1 MKPLKINELQSIIC
15 IAEEG
20 KISSAAE
27 RLHSS
32 QANLSRLLSNVESQI
47 GLKIFNR
54 STRNLSLSEFGE
66 VLLPRI
72 HHALQASDD
81 ICNFIDSYK
90 SKPAGHVTIAAP
102 LGALFFLARHVIPII
117 AALHEDISI
126 SLVSYTLKLDSQD
139 LIMSPEWDLM
149 FSISMPK
156 DENLIARQVSTFTVG
171 LFATKEFLIAH
182 PIKKPHDLTLNY
194 SCILLKS
201 LGENYN
207 TWQYID
213 RENNGEIKSLV
224 VNGKYNCEQTHY
236 AVELA
241 RQGLGIV
248 YSPYLLVMN
257 ELNSGELVPCLKNE
271 FSIDLKSYLVYRNR
285 KYQPHRVNVI
295 IDTIIEQINKMN
307 SVGGM

>member
-27 RLHSS
+27 RLRSS
-32 QANLSRLLSNVESQI
+32 QANLSRLLSNVESQL

-81 ICNFIDSYK
+81 LCNFIDSYK

-102 LGALFFLARHVIPII
+102 LGALLFLARHVVPAI
-117 AALHEDISI
+117 AAIHEEISI

-156 DENLIARQVSTFTVG
+156 DENLIARQVSTFPVG
-171 LFATKEFLIAH
+171 LFATKDFLITH
-182 PIKKPHDLTLNY
+182 PIKKPQDLASNY

-201 LGENYN
+201 LGESYN
-207 TWQYID
+207 TWQYVD
-213 RENNGEIKSLV
+213 HESGEIKSIV
-224 VNGKYNCEQTHY
+224 VNGKYTCEQTHY

-241 RQGLGIV
+241 RQGLGVV
-248 YSPYLLVMN
+248 YSPYLLVMD

-271 FSIDLKSYLVYRNR
+271 FNIDLKAYLIYRNR
-285 KYQPHRVNVI
+285 KYQPHRVNVVIDSI
-295 IDTIIEQINKMN
+295 INQINKLN
-307 SVGGM
+307 PGEII